1 MWIFGLLGAVHS
13 IVNAQ
18 SNQRRFFEAVLLG
31 VFLFYLIFFHA
42 LANMELE
49 GRPDLVE
56 VFQLSPLLA

>member
-1 MWIFGLLGAVHS
+1 VWIFGLLGAVHS

-56 VFQLSPLLA
+56 VF